1 MTTSVFADED
11 PEPAPAYLP
20 KVTLSDFKKIK
31 FLGRGKFGEVN
42 LMM

>member
-1 MTTSVFADED
+1 MTTSVFAEEG
-11 PEPAPAYLP
+11 PEPAPVYIP
-20 KVTLSDFKKIK
+20 KITLSAFKKIK